1 MKTIATRMAGLAL
14 AAMLAT
20 IPTPADAAAQNL
32 VITNGA
38 GWRSTTGNGGSHAPH
53 TLTAPAGM
61 VLIGL
66 RYAEARNVPCFME
79 ATWWRPGASSV
90 RTQWQMWDSCDNQP
104 HYLGV
109 NATTAVPRALRLVRV
124 CNRRSN
130 DRIKGIRVRG
140 ANITASGA
148 QPDPG
153 LFREHDR
160 PNCNGNWSSATSQ
173 CPSGQAI
180 TRLRIETRDAG
191 VYNHRGAVGLAVFC
205 SRVRVSA

>member
-1 MKTIATRMAGLAL
+1 MKWNAPTLAGLAL
-14 AAMLAT
+14 TALLVTTTA
-20 IPTPADAAAQNL
+20 PAGAQNL

-38 GWRSTTGNGGSHAPH
+38 GWRSTTGVGGTYAPN

-66 RYAEARNVPCFME
+66 RYAEYRDSPCAIE
-79 ATWWRPGASSV
+79 ATWWRPGASSIS
-90 RTQWQMWDSCDNQP
+90 TEWKATDACDNQP
-104 HYLGV
+104 HWLGV
-109 NATTAVPRALRLVRV
+109 NATDAVPRALRLVRV
-124 CNRRSN
+124 CNRQSN
-130 DRIKGIRVRG
+130 DRIKGLRVRG

-173 CPSGQAI
+173 CPTGQVI
-180 TRLRIETRDAG
+180 TRVRIETRDIG
-191 VYNHRGAVGLAVFC
+191 IYDMRGAVGLSVFC